1 MPRPLPRPL
10 PLPLTLP
17 KGMLAVVMASSLALP
32 FTALVARGQETAS
45 GSDQAA
51 PWFAAPLLAQAKG
64 SVPVESAAPPRR
76 AQPSAAITEARARA
90 AAERILAALKS
101 GDANARFAQFS
112 PELQRMTS
120 PALVQSHIRRQP
132 KVLSW
137 TINAV
142 APGVD
147 SSTVEAALQTSAGR
161 RDLLMVIDGDGR
173 LEGYHFDV
181 SDQPAEEVAR
191 RFMQA
196 LIEGRYVYAVSFL
209 NPDLQTE
216 IPPGSLQQ
224 KWQNLQ
230 RLTGNFVRVRKI
242 NRSEHTPD
250 MKLVMVTTEFTRLTD
265 NLYVIL
271 DSANEII
278 GVDFPTEP
286 TAPKAAR

>member
-1 MPRPLPRPL
+1 MPRLLPRPL
-10 PLPLTLP
+10 HLPLTVP
-17 KGMLAVVMASSLALP
+17 TGMLAVVMASSLALP
-32 FTALVARGQETAS
+32 FTAGVARGGWTTS
-45 GSDQAA
+45 GSDA
-51 PWFAAPLLAQAKG
+51 AAPLLAQAKG
-64 SVPVESAAPPRR
+64 SMPAGSSAQPRR
-76 AQPSAAITEARARA
+76 AQPSAAITEARARS

-101 GDANARFAQFS
+101 GDANARYAQFS

-137 TINAV
+137 TITAV

-216 IPPGSLQQ
+216 IPPASLQN

-286 TAPKAAR
+286 AAPKAAR

>member
-10 PLPLTLP
+10 HLPLTLP
-17 KGMLAVVMASSLALP
+17 KGMLAAVMASSLALP
-32 FTALVARGQETAS
+32 FTAGVVRGRETPS
-45 GSDQAA
+45 
-51 PWFAAPLLAQAKG
+51 LLAQTT
-64 SVPVESAAPPRR
+64 APAPRV
-76 AQPSAAITEARARA
+76 QPSAAITEARARA

-101 GDANARFAQFS
+101 GDANARYAQFS

-137 TINAV
+137 TITAV

-216 IPPGSLQQ
+216 IPPASLQK

>member
-10 PLPLTLP
+10 TLP
-17 KGMLAVVMASSLALP
+17 TGMLALVMASSLALP
-32 FTALVARGQETAS
+32 FTVGVAHAQEIS
-45 GSDQAA
+45 PGSA
-51 PWFAAPLLAQAKG
+51 
-64 SVPVESAAPPRR
+64 RR
-76 AQPSAAITEARARA
+76 AQPSAAISEARART

-101 GDANARFAQFS
+101 GDANARYAQFS

-120 PALVQSHIRRQP
+120 PVLVQSHIRRQP

-137 TINAV
+137 AITAV

-147 SSTVEAALQTSAGR
+147 SSTVEASLQTSAGR

-173 LEGYHFDV
+173 LEGYHFNV

-191 RFMQA
+191 KFIQA
-196 LIEGRYVYAVSFL
+196 LIEGRFVYAVSFL

-216 IPPGSLQQ
+216 IPPASLQR

>member
-10 PLPLTLP
+10 TLP
-17 KGMLAVVMASSLALP
+17 TGIVSLVMASSLALP
-32 FTALVARGQETAS
+32 FAVGVAQGRES
-45 GSDQAA
+45 SPGSDPATT
-51 PWFAAPLLAQAKG
+51 LLAQKTGQA
-64 SVPVESAAPPRR
+64 RR
-76 AQPSAAITEARARA
+76 PQPSAAITEARARA

-101 GDANARFAQFS
+101 GDANARYAQFS

-132 KVLSW
+132 KVLGW
-137 TINAV
+137 TITTV

-147 SSTVEAALQTSAGR
+147 SSTVEATLQTSAGR

-173 LEGYHFDV
+173 LEGYHFNA

-191 RFMQA
+191 RFIQA
-196 LIEGRYVYAVSFL
+196 LIEGRYVYAGSFL

-216 IPPGSLQQ
+216 IPPASLQK

-286 TAPKAAR
+286 ATPQAAR

>member
-10 PLPLTLP
+10 TLP
-17 KGMLAVVMASSLALP
+17 SGMLSLVMASGLALP
-32 FTALVARGQETAS
+32 FTVGVAQGRVTSPASDPAASSLAQE
-45 GSDQAA
+45 
-51 PWFAAPLLAQAKG
+51 APLLLVQTT
-64 SVPVESAAPPRR
+64 APARR

-90 AAERILAALKS
+90 AAERILTALKS

-132 KVLSW
+132 KVLGW
-137 TINAV
+137 TITTV

-147 SSTVEAALQTSAGR
+147 SSTVEATLQTSAGR

-173 LEGYHFDV
+173 LEGYHFNV

-196 LIEGRYVYAVSFL
+196 LIEGRFVYAASFL
-209 NPDLQTE
+209 DPDLQTE
-216 IPPGSLQQ
+216 IPPASLQK

-230 RLTGNFVRVRKI
+230 RLTGNFVRVRRI
-242 NRSEHTPD
+242 NRSEDTPD

-286 TAPKAAR
+286 AAPQAAR

>member
-10 PLPLTLP
+10 TLP
-17 KGMLAVVMASSLALP
+17 TGMLSLVMASGLALP
-32 FTALVARGQETAS
+32 ITVGVAQGRETSAAS
-45 GSDQAA
+45 DPASSSLAQQT
-51 PWFAAPLLAQAKG
+51 PLLLAQTT
-64 SVPVESAAPPRR
+64 APARR
-76 AQPSAAITEARARA
+76 AQPSAAITEARART
-90 AAERILAALKS
+90 AAERILAALRS

-137 TINAV
+137 TITTV

-147 SSTVEAALQTSAGR
+147 SSTVEATLQTSAGR

-173 LEGYHFDV
+173 LEGYHFNV

-216 IPPGSLQQ
+216 IPPASLQR

-230 RLTGNFVRVRKI
+230 RLTGNFVRVRRIK
-242 NRSEHTPD
+242 RSEHTPD

>member
-10 PLPLTLP
+10 TLS
-17 KGMLAVVMASSLALP
+17 KGVLAVLMASGLALP
-32 FTALVARGQETAS
+32 FTAGVAHGRETSLLGDLAGSQPGQ
-45 GSDQAA
+45 
-51 PWFAAPLLAQAKG
+51 KV
-64 SVPVESAAPPRR
+64 VPGRR
-76 AQPSAAITEARARA
+76 PQPSAAITEARARA
-90 AAERILAALKS
+90 AAERILAALRS
-101 GDANARFAQFS
+101 GDANARYAQFS

-137 TINAV
+137 AITAV

-147 SSTVEAALQTSAGR
+147 SSTVEASLQTSAGR

-173 LEGYHFDV
+173 LEGYHFNV

-191 RFMQA
+191 KFIQA
-196 LIEGRYVYAVSFL
+196 LIEGRFVYAVSFL

-216 IPPGSLQQ
+216 IPPASLQR

-286 TAPKAAR
+286 TAAKAAR